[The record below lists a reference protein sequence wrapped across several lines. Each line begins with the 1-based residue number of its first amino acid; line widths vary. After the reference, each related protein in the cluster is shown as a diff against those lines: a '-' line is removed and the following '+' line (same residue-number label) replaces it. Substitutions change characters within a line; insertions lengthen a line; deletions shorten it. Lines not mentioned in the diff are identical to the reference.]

1 MKTLI
6 ILLLALVAAT
16 GSGFAQ
22 NVIAVQNGGTP
33 SFYTTLDSAILN
45 AHNGDTLFLPGGTFT
60 ISVAV
65 DKCLH
70 IIGVGYSRELNMAT
84 DRTQI
89 SGNITLQNEASN
101 GSLMGFELAGGITGG
116 ENISNY
122 LVRRCAFGG
131 LNLSG
136 NNSNWTLIENH
147 LQGFSIA
154 APTVSNCF
162 FFNNICNGTFP
173 YGSPFGFDSSIF
185 KNNIF
190 LYNYW
195 TTGWDIAAIIRA
207 INSLFENNIF
217 ISSNYSMGGIANSE
231 LNNNLFVESE
241 PFNNC
246 GGCWGLN
253 NNIVG
258 QDPSSIFVDFQ
269 NGNYHIQ
276 ETSPGKTGGKNGTEE
291 GAEVGI
297 YGGLYPWKDGAL
309 PPNPH
314 FQLIDVAPKVDAE
327 GNLNVRIKVE
337 TQER

>member
-1 MKTLI
+1 LKITFSFPLT
-6 ILLLALVAAT
+6 IL
-16 GSGFAQ
+16 
-22 NVIAVQNGGTP
+22 
-33 SFYTTLDSAILN
+33 
-45 AHNGDTLFLPGGTFT
+45 
-60 ISVAV
+60 
-65 DKCLH
+65 
-70 IIGVGYSRELNMAT
+70 
-84 DRTQI
+84 
-89 SGNITLQNEASN
+89 
-101 GSLMGFELAGGITGG
+101 
-116 ENISNY
+116 
-122 LVRRCAFGG
+122 
-131 LNLSG
+131 
-136 NNSNWTLIENH
+136 W
-147 LQGFSIA
+147 
-154 APTVSNCF
+154 
-162 FFNNICNGTFP
+162 
-173 YGSPFGFDSSIF
+173 
-185 KNNIF
+185 
-190 LYNYW
+190 
-195 TTGWDIAAIIRA
+195 
-207 INSLFENNIF
+207 
-217 ISSNYSMGGIANSE
+217 GGIANSE